1 MAIQREKEERV
12 YKLAIEAAQRDEAKR
27 LEEERLD
34 ENELL
39 NRDLDAVVG
48 GGERESDDRTSERSG
63 RGSGS
68 ERSSQRS
75 VESGGRESEDAT
87 SVATDAAVV
96 DRDAALSRS
105 LPAIVEA
112 PGGDDDGDII
122 LERAEEG
129 TVVASDADAAS
140 PTCPV
145 EWNGANRPT
154 RRLRPLQTL
163 GENEGPDE
171 KPRIAQQQ
179 QQQQQQQQTIPQQYQ
194 YSPSSQQIQQ
204 YEQQYAAWAQAA
216 ANGYYYPPPQPPSTA
231 SFQQHQQQQAQQ
243 QGQQRTQQQPH
254 PQSPYTPQQH
264 PYATQQRQNQG
275 SYAEQARQSYLRQ
288 HQQPSARAYP
298 NIPPRQASFP
308 PHLSQAQTASTATYQ
323 GIGERQRGFFNR
335 ESGEEQPSM
344 ERGQQKVGSLN
355 GHVRGVLPNYL
366 NGNPTA
372 HSTMTGVD
380 PMSTPEGEEATP
392 TNITTTTAS
401 STNGQMAVNSAFV
414 SPAAPLISS
423 PTMPSSSKVIVA
435 PIDAEEMVDESA
447 VLIAG
452 TESRISFDSIQKL
465 SFSTLG
471 VALLSYCAVSPRSLP
486 FPEYNRL
493 FLQNLSIVW
502 LAAIGPVFSLL
513 AVYDGK
519 YNNIN
524 TVIGTFHVSF
534 TLGYALAFIS
544 EIFVTT
550 AVRLGVFKIWEPAIF
565 SLTPE
570 VPSIILP
577 WVLREKQYKP
587 KRITLFAADFAAS
600 CVASPIIEEYL
611 KLKVMQWTCK
621 LPRNFKQSIN
631 VQKTKRRKKLSYV
644 LQPVRSKDAPQV
656 ANINCYITQMLAA
669 SLGLKLFDVSRR
681 ILMYTKETDE
691 YKRIYAVCRGTFPIH
706 ELCGTMTA
714 LLLARRDVVG
724 DNLPQWKIIGP
735 AVFLHA
741 MANFRGMKPIFKWNS
756 STPWSEMQINR
767 LKKDDNGYIWKQ
779 LIPQTYSKLVWM
791 TILFRVFGFCI
802 KNYYLVGRQAMKRT
816 TTYSGKLYAFN
827 AKLQTDA
834 MLKKTKND

>member
-1 MAIQREKEERV
+1 
-12 YKLAIEAAQRDEAKR
+12 
-27 LEEERLD
+27 
-34 ENELL
+34 
-39 NRDLDAVVG
+39 
-48 GGERESDDRTSERSG
+48 
-63 RGSGS
+63 
-68 ERSSQRS
+68 
-75 VESGGRESEDAT
+75 
-87 SVATDAAVV
+87 
-96 DRDAALSRS
+96 
-105 LPAIVEA
+105 
-112 PGGDDDGDII
+112 
-122 LERAEEG
+122 
-129 TVVASDADAAS
+129 
-140 PTCPV
+140 
-145 EWNGANRPT
+145 
-154 RRLRPLQTL
+154 
-163 GENEGPDE
+163 
-171 KPRIAQQQ
+171 
-179 QQQQQQQQTIPQQYQ
+179 
-194 YSPSSQQIQQ
+194 
-204 YEQQYAAWAQAA
+204 
-216 ANGYYYPPPQPPSTA
+216 
-231 SFQQHQQQQAQQ
+231 
-243 QGQQRTQQQPH
+243 
-254 PQSPYTPQQH
+254 
-264 PYATQQRQNQG
+264 
-275 SYAEQARQSYLRQ
+275 
-288 HQQPSARAYP
+288 
-298 NIPPRQASFP
+298 
-308 PHLSQAQTASTATYQ
+308 
-323 GIGERQRGFFNR
+323 
-335 ESGEEQPSM
+335 M

-355 GHVRGVLPNYL
+355 GHVGGALPNYL
-366 NGNPTA
+366 NGNPAT

-380 PMSTPEGEEATP
+380 PMSAAEGEEATP
-392 TNITTTTAS
+392 TNITTATAS
-401 STNGQMAVNSAFV
+401 SNNGQMAVNSAFV

-423 PTMPSSSKVIVA
+423 PTMPSSSKIIVA

-502 LAAIGPVFSLL
+502 LAAIGPVFLLL

-691 YKRIYAVCRGTFPIH
+691 YKRIYAVYRGTFPIH

-724 DNLPQWKIIGP
+724 VNLPQWKIIGP

-756 STPWSEMQINR
+756 STPWSEMQINQ
-767 LKKDDNGYIWKQ
+767 LKKDNNGHIWKQ

-816 TTYSGKLYAFN
+816 TMYSGKLYAFN